1 MIVLD
6 ASVVVPALVD
16 QAGSGALA
24 REVLTADSDL
34 HAPHLLDVEVA
45 SVLRRHARCGLLAP
59 ARAAAALTDLD
70 DLALTRYPHVGLLP
84 RIWQLREN
92 LSAYDATYAA
102 LAEYAVG
109 NPAHR
114 RSRSGAC
121 AGPALPGST
130 AELTCV
136 RSLGVSGR

>member
-1 MIVLD
+1 VIVLD

-102 LAEYAVG
+102 LAESLSATLLTADRG
-109 NPAHR
+109 LGRA
-114 RSRSGAC
+114 
-121 AGPALPGST
+121 PG
-130 AELTCV
+130 LRCPV
-136 RSLGVSGR
+136 RLLS